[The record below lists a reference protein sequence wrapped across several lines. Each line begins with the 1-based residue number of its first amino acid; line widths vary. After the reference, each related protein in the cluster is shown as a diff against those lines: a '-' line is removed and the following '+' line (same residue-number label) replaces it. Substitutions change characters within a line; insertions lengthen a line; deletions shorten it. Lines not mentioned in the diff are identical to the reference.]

1 MEYRVL
7 GESDLAVST
16 ICMGC
21 WALAGDRMWG
31 PQDEEEAIA
40 ALRTAVEVG
49 INFFDTAEAYGNG
62 RSESILGR
70 AFRDIRDKVVIAT
83 KVSTSH
89 MRPDDLRRACENSLR
104 RLQTDYIDI
113 YYLHW
118 PSREVPF
125 SETMGEMA
133 RLQSEGKV
141 RWVGCSNFG
150 KQDLAALL
158 QVGRVE
164 VNQLAYSLLFRAIEY
179 EIVPACLENHVSI
192 AAYSPLLH
200 GILTGKFASLDEVP
214 DERARTRH
222 FSSARRPLTR
232 HGEPGAEAETAEA
245 LRRIRDI
252 CDQAGLPMAQVAL
265 AWVLAQPGVATVV
278 AGARRPEQVRANA
291 EAASLRLSED
301 VLEALREATDPL
313 KAKLGPNAD
322 MWQGGANSRIR

>member
-7 GESDLAVST
+7 GESELAVSA

-49 INFFDTAEAYGNG
+49 INFFDTAEGYGNG

-89 MRPDDLRRACENSLR
+89 MRPADLRRACENSLR

-150 KQDLAALL
+150 KQDLKALL

-179 EIVPACLENHVSI
+179 EIAPVCMENHVSI

-200 GILTGKFASLDEVP
+200 GILTGKFASLDEIP
-214 DERARTRH
+214 DARARTRH

-291 EAASLRLSED
+291 EAASLRLSGD

-322 MWQGGANSRIR
+322 MWQGGMNSRIR

>member
-7 GESDLAVST
+7 GESELAVSA

-40 ALRTAVEVG
+40 ALRTAVDVG
-49 INFFDTAEAYGNG
+49 INFFDTAEAYGDG

-89 MRPDDLRRACENSLR
+89 MRPADLRRACENSLR

-150 KQDLAALL
+150 KQDLEALL

-179 EIVPACLENHVSI
+179 EIVPVCMENHVSI

-200 GILTGKFASLDEVP
+200 GILTGKFASLDEIP
-214 DERARTRH
+214 DARARTRH

-278 AGARRPEQVRANA
+278 AGARSPEQVRANA
-291 EAASLRLSED
+291 EAASLKLSED

-322 MWQGGANSRIR
+322 MWQGGMNSRIR